1 MFILVTVT
9 FMILPVLLLLEA
21 LAIQFTADTT
31 DLSTSV
37 QEAEEMGLARMLQ
50 AYELNDYFDRPLTR
64 QDATG
69 DDVAAND
76 SN

>member
-21 LAIQFTADTT
+21 LAIQFTADTR

-37 QEAEEMGLARMLQ
+37 QEAEEMGLARML
-50 AYELNDYFDRPLTR
+50 
-64 QDATG
+64 
-69 DDVAAND
+69 
-76 SN
+76 

>member
-1 MFILVTVT
+1 MRQHSFFDGTNCRCCTTSARNLFMFILVTVT

-37 QEAEEMGLARMLQ
+37 QEAEEMGLARML
-50 AYELNDYFDRPLTR
+50 
-64 QDATG
+64 
-69 DDVAAND
+69 
-76 SN
+76 